1 MAGIA
6 AHTPSHHGAGA
17 VTTTSTIAG
26 GTGGAD
32 PYGFADGPS
41 EVALFISPLDVVVGE
56 DGTRFITDSLNHCV
70 RSLNVD
76 GTVATIAGIP
86 GTKGGDD
93 GPGASAT
100 FYCPA
105 GITMGSDGALYVTE
119 NKGGRIRRLVA
130 PDGVDEFGEWMV
142 TTVLRGLATPW
153 GITADGAG
161 NLLVAESDNHRVVR
175 VPERGGAL
183 TVIAGDGTEGH
194 RDGPA
199 ESARFSSPAGIAIDS
214 RTGDLIVAEWTGNRV
229 RRITALGSGREAVV
243 DTLAGTGAKGRVDG
257 PGASAKFNEPAGVAV
272 DCVGTV
278 VVTEWSGN
286 AVRML
291 APTADRTVTTVAG
304 TGTRGFRD
312 GTAAQFHRLGGCTID
327 KDGSLLVCDCEV
339 RSTRKRSQ
347 LHFCTSKAATNSCQ
361 NFFLNFP
368 TCHVPYT
375 PPHAHSTFDSHCA
388 TYRRA
393 EPSHPLRSWYRSQH
407 AGSAKCF
414 KEHSS
419 KPAPLR

>member
-1 MAGIA
+1 MNVPRFDSIMAGIA
-6 AHTPSHHGAGA
+6 AHTPSHHGADAARG
-17 VTTTSTIAG
+17 TTTTTIAG

-32 PYGFADGPS
+32 PYGYADGPS
-41 EVALFISPLDVVVGE
+41 EVALFISPLDVVVGL
-56 DGTRFITDSLNHCV
+56 DSRNHCV

-76 GTVATIAGIP
+76 GTVTTIAGIP
-86 GTKGGDD
+86 GTTGGDD

-119 NKGGRIRRLVA
+119 NKGGSIRRLVA
-130 PDGVDEFGEWMV
+130 PGGVDEFGEWMV
-142 TTVLRGLATPW
+142 TTMLSGLATPW

-194 RDGPA
+194 HDGPA

-214 RTGDLIVAEWTGNRV
+214 RTGDVIVAEWTGNRV

-243 DTLAGTGAKGRVDG
+243 DTLAGTGVRGHVDG
-257 PGASAKFNEPAGVAV
+257 PGASAKFNRPVGVAV
-272 DCVGTV
+272 DGIGTV

-286 AVRML
+286 TVRML

-304 TGTRGFRD
+304 TGARGFRD

-327 KDGSLLVCDCEV
+327 SSCV
-339 RSTRKRSQ
+339 RLRG
-347 LHFCTSKAATNSCQ
+347 
-361 NFFLNFP
+361 
-368 TCHVPYT
+368 
-375 PPHAHSTFDSHCA
+375 TFN
-388 TYRRA
+388 T
-393 EPSHPLRSWYRSQH
+393 ET
-407 AGSAKCF
+407 
-414 KEHSS
+414 
-419 KPAPLR
+419 